1 MRAARTTSYGP
12 PDLLRVEEVDDP
24 RPGASAPSSSG

>member
-12 PDLLRVEEVDDP
+12 VDLLRVEEVDVAGRVRWP
-24 RPGASAPSSSG
+24 RRRS